1 MTLPPTLG
9 GRTAGREMNRAT
21 RKRVIVAL
29 KLAILK
35 AEERNQTYWVN
46 VFREMLQ
53 QAEIGLDIE
62 RLEETR
68 PVLTAI
74 LGYDPLG
81 GDADPGEPTR
91 PATARAAGSPE
102 TPSLQD
108 LRRKIY
114 TKAKAE
120 PAWRFWGLYVHISK
134 LGTLREAYRLAKA
147 NNGAP
152 GIDGVTFEA
161 IEERGV
167 EGFLQEIRD
176 ELVSRTYRPMRN
188 RKKAIPKGG
197 DGKKVRILSIPSIR
211 DRVVQGALKL
221 ILEPIFE
228 ADFQPGSFGYRPKRT
243 AHDAVHTVARGIA
256 QGKTYV
262 IDLDLRAYFDSVR
275 HATLLTQVATRIRDD
290 SVMRL
295 LRLVLKSTG
304 KRGVPQ
310 GGPLSPL
317 LSNLYLNGVDKML
330 ERAKAVTRNGPY
342 MAIEYARYADDLV
355 VLLDAHPRHRWLLAA
370 VSKRLREELAKLGVE
385 VNEEKTRTVDLAKG
399 ESFGFLGFEFHRIR
413 SRSGKWRPLY
423 TPKPATRT
431 ELLRKLKEIFRRYR
445 SQPVERVIE
454 RINPILRGWVNYF
467 RYGNSRPCFSYV
479 RLWVEK
485 KIRRHL
491 RRARKR
497 WGFGWRKW
505 SRAWIHRTFGL
516 YDDYGVRYYR
526 PQPKAK
532 PCR

>member
-147 NNGAP
+147 NNGTMA
-152 GIDGVTFEA
+152 
-161 IEERGV
+161 
-167 EGFLQEIRD
+167 
-176 ELVSRTYRPMRN
+176 
-188 RKKAIPKGG
+188 
-197 DGKKVRILSIPSIR
+197 
-211 DRVVQGALKL
+211 
-221 ILEPIFE
+221 
-228 ADFQPGSFGYRPKRT
+228 
-243 AHDAVHTVARGIA
+243 
-256 QGKTYV
+256 
-262 IDLDLRAYFDSVR
+262 LRAS
-275 HATLLTQVATRIRDD
+275 
-290 SVMRL
+290 M
-295 LRLVLKSTG
+295 
-304 KRGVPQ
+304 
-310 GGPLSPL
+310 
-317 LSNLYLNGVDKML
+317 
-330 ERAKAVTRNGPY
+330 E
-342 MAIEYARYADDLV
+342 
-355 VLLDAHPRHRWLLAA
+355 
-370 VSKRLREELAKLGVE
+370 
-385 VNEEKTRTVDLAKG
+385 
-399 ESFGFLGFEFHRIR
+399 
-413 SRSGKWRPLY
+413 
-423 TPKPATRT
+423 
-431 ELLRKLKEIFRRYR
+431 
-445 SQPVERVIE
+445 
-454 RINPILRGWVNYF
+454 
-467 RYGNSRPCFSYV
+467 
-479 RLWVEK
+479 
-485 KIRRHL
+485 
-491 RRARKR
+491 
-497 WGFGWRKW
+497 
-505 SRAWIHRTFGL
+505 
-516 YDDYGVRYYR
+516 
-526 PQPKAK
+526 
-532 PCR
+532 